1 MRLTRLLTAAVA
13 ASFIAAPAFA
23 DYFSVD
29 EGKTK
34 PLRLSGS
41 AGSVVVG
48 NPDVADVAVHTDQ
61 LLFISGKL
69 PGSTNLLIFDKQGRM
84 IYSADLL
91 VAASNDN
98 TVTITRAGVDQT
110 YDCTPNCKGRE
121 AQN

>member
-1 MRLTRLLTAAVA
+1 MTLTRFLTASAMA
-13 ASFIAAPAFA
+13 CLIAAPAFA
-23 DYFSVD
+23 DSFSVD
-29 EGKTK
+29 AGKTK

-61 LLFISGKL
+61 LLFISGKI

-84 IYSADLL
+84 LYSADLL
-91 VAASNDN
+91 VAPANEN
-98 TVTITRAGVDQT
+98 TVTITRAGIDQT

-121 AQN
+121 LQN